1 MGNSD
6 LRHRLIAELKEIA
19 SELGHPPTRDEYR
32 KHTKIGEK
40 AYRGMFGGFT
50 PFLMAAGL
58 KTYAEQKDKN
68 AAFIAPIGSIKFNT
82 GTRKPLLG
90 IGNKKILVIGD
101 THFPWVHK
109 GALEAVYT
117 LIRANPDITDVIQVG
132 DLYDMYSWAKF
143 PRSHMLY
150 TPKAEIEL
158 GRQMAEEM
166 WNKLHEILPKARRY
180 QIVGN
185 HDIRPMKKVLELFP
199 EMEIFVEFG
208 KWYQFDGVH
217 TVMDPREWLVIHGIY
232 FTHGHLSGLGAH
244 AKRESQSVVCGHT
257 HTGGVWYQKLSDDRI
272 IFELNAGY
280 LGDPESRPL
289 SYTVKKTVTWTL
301 GVGLIDQWGPRFI
314 PL

>member
-6 LRHRLIAELKEIA
+6 LRHRLIAELKEIV
-19 SELGHPPTRDEYR
+19 SELGHVPTRDEYR

-68 AAFIAPIGSIKFNT
+68 AAFIAPIGSIKFST
-82 GTRKPLLG
+82 GTRKPSLG
-90 IGNKKILVIGD
+90 VSGKILVIGD
-101 THFPWVHK
+101 THFPWVHQ

-117 LIRANPDITDVIQVG
+117 LVRANPDITDVVQVG

-158 GRQMAEEM
+158 GRQMAEAM
-166 WNKLHEILPKARRY
+166 WNKLHEILPKARCY

-185 HDIRPMKKVLELFP
+185 HDVRPLKKVLELAP
-199 EMEIFVEFG
+199 EMEVFVEFG
-208 KWYQFDGVH
+208 RWYQFEGVH
-217 TVMDPREWLVIHGIY
+217 TVMDPREWLVVKGIK
-232 FTHGHLSGLGAH
+232 FTHGHLSGLGSH
-244 AKRESQSVVCGHT
+244 ARREMESVVCGHT
-257 HTGGVWYQKLSDDRI
+257 HTGGVWYSKIGNRV

-289 SYTVKKTVTWTL
+289 SYTVKKTVGWTL